1 MDEDG
6 KYWDFRIH
14 GNLRGPPPNA
24 TPLQGIRVLAL
35 GGAPLDSH
43 ERCSQVSPLSK
54 KHRSLKKQQQVY
66 LKKIW
71 MLGRWGDVFL
81 FHPFVCVNIFFT
93 AWCCT
98 WGWEF
103 QGAAFFSWLN
113 AEVVIS
119 DSKLKWLDSQN
130 AAILLKRDACSRSLL
145 SILGGGFKQLLF
157 APRNLG
163 KMSNLTNI
171 FQTSWNHQPD

>member
-66 LKKIW
+66 LKKSECLEDEVMFFFFI
-71 MLGRWGDVFL
+71 LL
-81 FHPFVCVNIFFT
+81 CVSIFFSQLGVVPEVGSSKELRFFL
-93 AWCCT
+93 AEC
-98 WGWEF
+98 WGRDL
-103 QGAAFFSWLN
+103 WL
-113 AEVVIS
+113 
-119 DSKLKWLDSQN
+119 
-130 AAILLKRDACSRSLL
+130 
-145 SILGGGFKQLLF
+145 
-157 APRNLG
+157 
-163 KMSNLTNI
+163 
-171 FQTSWNHQPD
+171 